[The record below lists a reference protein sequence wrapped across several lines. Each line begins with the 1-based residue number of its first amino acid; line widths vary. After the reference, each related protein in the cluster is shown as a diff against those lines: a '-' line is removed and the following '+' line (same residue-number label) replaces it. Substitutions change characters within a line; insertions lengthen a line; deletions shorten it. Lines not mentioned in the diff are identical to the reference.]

1 MLIINLNVHMA
12 YYMLTFIVS
21 KNTKK
26 YIQMTKTIKIAI
38 ITGLAMLAVAFT
50 SPNEKTIPTVN
61 VKNLQGK
68 TVSTKL
74 FKNDGK
80 PMVISFWATWCSPC
94 KKELNN
100 IAEVYEDWQD
110 ETGVK
115 LIAVS
120 IDDARNKHKVK
131 PYVDSKGW
139 EYDVY
144 IDANQDLKRAMNV
157 NNVPYIFLVDGNGK
171 IVYEHNNYVPGDE
184 DNLYKKIKM
193 LVK

>member
-1 MLIINLNVHMA
+1 MHMA

-26 YIQMTKTIKIAI
+26 YIQMTKTKKIAI

-100 IAEVYEDWQD
+100 IAEVYDDWQD

-144 IDANQDLKRAMNV
+144 IDANADFKRAMNV
-157 NNVPYIFLVDGNGK
+157 NNVPHTFLIDGNGH
-171 IVYEHNNYVPGDE
+171 IVWQHNSYAPGDE
-184 DNLYKKIKM
+184 DELYE
-193 LVK
+193 LVEKLSKGESID

>member
-1 MLIINLNVHMA
+1 M
-12 YYMLTFIVS
+12 S
-21 KNTKK
+21 
-26 YIQMTKTIKIAI
+26 KTIKFSIL
-38 ITGLAMLAVAFT
+38 LALTAFVFSFT
-50 SPNEKTIPTVN
+50 RGNNKTVPSVN
-61 VKNLQGK
+61 VKTLQGK
-68 TVSTKL
+68 TINTST

>member
-1 MLIINLNVHMA
+1 M
-12 YYMLTFIVS
+12 S
-21 KNTKK
+21 
-26 YIQMTKTIKIAI
+26 KTIKFSIL
-38 ITGLAMLAVAFT
+38 LALTAFVFSFTRGNNKAVP
-50 SPNEKTIPTVN
+50 SVN
-61 VKNLQGK
+61 VKTLQGK
-68 TVSTKL
+68 TINTST

-100 IAEVYEDWQD
+100 ISEVYEDWQE

-115 LIAVS
+115 LIAIS
-120 IDDARNKHKVK
+120 IDDSRNKHKVK

-139 EYDVY
+139 EYEVY

-157 NNVPYIFLVDGNGK
+157 NNVPYTFLIDGEGK

-184 DNLYKKIKM
+184 DELYKQIKM
-193 LVK
+193 LTK

>member
-38 ITGLAMLAVAFT
+38 VTGLAMLAVAFT

-139 EYDVY
+139 EYEVY

>member
-1 MLIINLNVHMA
+1 M
-12 YYMLTFIVS
+12 S
-21 KNTKK
+21 
-26 YIQMTKTIKIAI
+26 KTIKISI
-38 ITGLAMLAVAFT
+38 LLGLAALVLSFT
-50 SPNEKTIPTVN
+50 GGNKKTVPSVN

-68 TVSTKL
+68 SINTST

-80 PMVISFWATWCSPC
+80 PIVISFWATWCSPC

-115 LIAVS
+115 LIAIS

-139 EYDVY
+139 EYEVY

-157 NNVPYIFLVDGNGK
+157 NNVPYTFLIDGNGK

-184 DNLYKKIKM
+184 DELYKKIKM
-193 LVK
+193 LTK

>member
-1 MLIINLNVHMA
+1 MNN
-12 YYMLTFIVS
+12 
-21 KNTKK
+21 
-26 YIQMTKTIKIAI
+26 TIKLSIFAA
-38 ITGLAMLAVAFT
+38 LAALALSFT
-50 SPNEKTIPTVN
+50 LPGKKTIPTVT

-68 TVSTKL
+68 NVSTKS
-74 FKNDGK
+74 FSNDGK

-100 IAEVYEDWQD
+100 IAEIYEDWQD

-115 LIAVS
+115 VIAVS

-139 EYDVY
+139 EFEVY

-157 NNVPYIFLVDGNGK
+157 NNVPYTFLVDGEGK

-184 DNLYKKIKM
+184 DALYKKIKA

>member
-1 MLIINLNVHMA
+1 M
-12 YYMLTFIVS
+12 
-21 KNTKK
+21 KNT
-26 YIQMTKTIKIAI
+26 IVA
-38 ITGLAMLAVAFT
+38 LAVLAG
-50 SPNEKTIPTVN
+50 SLSALAQEKATIFPSVN
-61 VKNLQGK
+61 VKSIEGK
-68 TVSTKL
+68 MVNTDT
-74 FKNDGK
+74 FENDGN
-80 PMVISFWATWCSPC
+80 PIVVSFWATWCKPC
-94 KKELNN
+94 AKELDA
-100 IAEVYEDWQD
+100 ISEVYDDWQD

-120 IDDARNKHKVK
+120 IDDSRNKHKVK

-139 EYDVY
+139 EYEVY

>member
-38 ITGLAMLAVAFT
+38 VTGLAMLAVAFT

>member
-12 YYMLTFIVS
+12 YYVLTLIVS

-80 PMVISFWATWCSPC
+80 PM
-94 KKELNN
+94 
-100 IAEVYEDWQD
+100 
-110 ETGVK
+110 G
-115 LIAVS
+115 
-120 IDDARNKHKVK
+120 ID
-131 PYVDSKGW
+131 
-139 EYDVY
+139 
-144 IDANQDLKRAMNV
+144 
-157 NNVPYIFLVDGNGK
+157 
-171 IVYEHNNYVPGDE
+171 
-184 DNLYKKIKM
+184 
-193 LVK
+193 

>member
-12 YYMLTFIVS
+12 YYMLRFIVS

-139 EYDVY
+139 EYEVY

-157 NNVPYIFLVDGNGK
+157 NNVPYTFLVDGNGK

>member
-1 MLIINLNVHMA
+1 MRI
-12 YYMLTFIVS
+12 FIQC

-26 YIQMTKTIKIAI
+26 TLQMNKTLKISIFAAI
-38 ITGLAMLAVAFT
+38 TAFALSFT
-50 SPNEKTIPTVN
+50 LPANKTIPSVN

-68 TVSTKL
+68 TINTKS

-80 PMVISFWATWCSPC
+80 PMVVSFWATWCSPC

-115 LIAVS
+115 VIAVS

-139 EYDVY
+139 DFEVY
-144 IDANQDLKRAMNV
+144 LDANQDLKRAMNV
-157 NNVPYIFLVDGNGK
+157 NNVPYTFLVDGKGK

-184 DNLYKKIKM
+184 DELYKKIKA

>member
-26 YIQMTKTIKIAI
+26 YIQMTKTKKIAI

-157 NNVPYIFLVDGNGK
+157 NNVPYTFLVDGNGK

>member
-1 MLIINLNVHMA
+1 M
-12 YYMLTFIVS
+12 S
-21 KNTKK
+21 
-26 YIQMTKTIKIAI
+26 KTIKISILLALSALVLSF
-38 ITGLAMLAVAFT
+38 TGGDK
-50 SPNEKTIPTVN
+50 KTVPSVN

-68 TVSTKL
+68 TINTST

-80 PMVISFWATWCSPC
+80 PIVISFWATWCSPC

-115 LIAVS
+115 LIAIS

-139 EYDVY
+139 EYEVY

-157 NNVPYIFLVDGNGK
+157 NNVPYTFLLDGNGK

-184 DNLYKKIKM
+184 DELYKKIKM
-193 LVK
+193 LTK